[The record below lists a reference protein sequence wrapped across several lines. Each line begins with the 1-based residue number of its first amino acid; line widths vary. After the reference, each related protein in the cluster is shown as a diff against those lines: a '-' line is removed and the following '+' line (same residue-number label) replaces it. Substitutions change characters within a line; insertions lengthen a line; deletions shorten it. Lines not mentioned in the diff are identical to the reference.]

1 MKKSQIQFSKISE
14 LSFRILTLRS
24 VYWVLFHVLRFFV
37 CLTPSWTLTLQKSNL
52 EPLFKF
58 LMIAMLGLFLY
69 FKSPSMLDEKYYK
82 KGVCFLIFWD
92 LYIFNCIWEKCIQNF
107 CKKNKRKITVVLNGI
122 ICFSVRFCDSLLFM
136 LKIRFE
142 VFSFANRK
150 VQGFS
155 SDRKILMSL
164 LSVLFYLQNLL
175 SAFWSFN
182 F

>member
-1 MKKSQIQFSKISE
+1 MNDFCIS
-14 LSFRILTLRS
+14 
-24 VYWVLFHVLRFFV
+24 
-37 CLTPSWTLTLQKSNL
+37 
-52 EPLFKF
+52 
-58 LMIAMLGLFLY
+58 
-69 FKSPSMLDEKYYK
+69 KSPSMLDEKYYK
-82 KGVCFLIFWD
+82 KGVCFLIFWN

-107 CKKNKRKITVVLNGI
+107 CKKNTRKITVVLNGI

-164 LSVLFYLQNLL
+164 LSVLFYLQNVSQFFEISIFSWDIWETFIMSLK
-175 SAFWSFN
+175 STSFPKELW
-182 F
+182 